1 MGACTHA
8 SADGPHPTC
17 VQARTVLSNLL
28 RIAVHTRSAVTTAD
42 LLIGAMIVL
51 AVILGVVAVVG
62 IGTWALP
69 RSDSRDERDSTPPRG
84 ADDGL
89 ARLRKIDPALI
100 PYRQTGEIRVRM
112 REVRALAVGP
122 DDRVYVAGDKTI
134 YVFDPGGERRSEIA
148 LDGQP
153 RCLAVG
159 GAEHAFPG
167 RVYVGLDTNG
177 GDQHVGLFDAEGTP
191 EETPT
196 LTLWDDLGEKALL
209 TSLAVAEQDVFVADA
224 GNSIV
229 WHYDTSGRLKGRI
242 GARDDR
248 RRIPGF
254 VIPSPYFD
262 LAVAPD
268 GLLRVVNPGALR
280 IEAYTFDGDLEL
292 SWGKRAARLE
302 GFFGCCNPVHIAIL
316 ADGRLVTA
324 EKGVPRVKVYSSGG
338 ELDYVV
344 TGPEQLDVVAADLAV
359 DGRDRVLILD
369 PKARSVRILE
379 HKKTPSR
386 IE

>member
-1 MGACTHA
+1 M
-8 SADGPHPTC
+8 
-17 VQARTVLSNLL
+17 
-28 RIAVHTRSAVTTAD
+28 HTRSAVTTAD
-42 LLIGAMIVL
+42 VLIGAIIVL
-51 AVILGVVAVVG
+51 AIIVGAVAVFWPS
-62 IGTWALP
+62 IDRLRTWG
-69 RSDSRDERDSTPPRG
+69 ERGYGPPEDT
-84 ADDGL
+84 DDGL

-100 PYRQTGEIRVRM
+100 QYEQTGEIPVRM

-134 YVFDPGGERRSEIA
+134 HVFDPEGERRSEIA
-148 LDGQP
+148 LDGEP

-167 RVYVGLDTNG
+167 RVYVGM
-177 GDQHVGLFDAEGTP
+177 DQHVGLFDAEGAP
-191 EETPT
+191 AGA
-196 LTLWDDLGEKALL
+196 WDDLGEKALL

-224 GNSIV
+224 GNRIV
-229 WHYDTSGRLKGRI
+229 WHYDTSGKLKGRI

-292 SWGKRAARLE
+292 SWGKGAARLE
-302 GFFGCCNPVHIAIL
+302 GFFGCCNPAHFAVL
-316 ADGRLVTA
+316 SDGRFVTA
-324 EKGVPRVKVYSSGG
+324 EKGIHRIKIYSAEG
-338 ELDYVV
+338 EFVCVV
-344 TGPEQLDVVAADLAV
+344 TGPEQLDVLAADVAADS
-359 DGRDRVLILD
+359 RNRILILD
-369 PKARSVRILE
+369 PQARSVRILE
-379 HKKTPSR
+379 HKKTTSR
-386 IE
+386 GE